1 MNSQN
6 LTNLEWKL
14 FMLEHKQKLRN
25 MVPNPS
31 KETLA
36 VWALE
41 DQRDEML
48 LKYYKRAEEEEAEEA
63 PDIRI
68 TSEFRLK

>member
-1 MNSQN
+1 MSSQN
-6 LTNLEWKL
+6 LTNLDWKL

-31 KETLA
+31 EETLA
-36 VWALE
+36 AWALE

-48 LKYYKRAEEEEAEEA
+48 LKYYSREEAEEA

-68 TSEFRLK
+68 TSEVRLK